1 MSTESPSKTGL
12 YHRKSSGDY
21 VVLWQGREIAVYASI
36 DEFIDV
42 HLQGLAALEESQN
55 DLLDGLYKQP

>member
-12 YHRKSSGDY
+12 FHRKSSDDF
-21 VVLWQGREIAVYASI
+21 VVLWQGREMAVYASI

-42 HLQGLAALEESQN
+42 HLQGLVALEESQN

>member
-1 MSTESPSKTGL
+1 M
-12 YHRKSSGDY
+12 
-21 VVLWQGREIAVYASI
+21 AVYASI

-42 HLQGLAALEESQN
+42 HLQGLVALEESQN